1 MTVKLLLYNREL
13 WREEA
18 AIEQSMQ
25 NTREELS
32 KTERNLRSTV
42 SKVCIFEHIILH
54 VHCDVFWPSYF
65 CLNCQFF
72 MMHDY
77 ESSVR
82 KNLSWSYSVALE
94 IQFVLLHLLFYVLV
108 LFRLMFLR
116 ISAICTHLD
125 SWSCINLCSWTQRQ
139 RNLGGV
145 QLWGPLVNLWGKL
158 RKDKKFLLIG

>member
-1 MTVKLLLYNREL
+1 MVTVKLFLYNREL

-42 SKVCIFEHIILH
+42 SKVCIFEHIILL
-54 VHCDVFWPSYF
+54 VHCTVFWPIYF
-65 CLNCQFF
+65 CFNFQFF
-72 MMHDY
+72 MMHDC

-82 KNLSWSYSVALE
+82 NNLSWSYSVALE
-94 IQFVLLHLLFYVLV
+94 IQFVLHFFFYVLV

-116 ISAICTHLD
+116 ISATWTHLD

-139 RNLGGV
+139 RNLVGC
-145 QLWGPLVNLWGKL
+145 
-158 RKDKKFLLIG
+158 

>member
-1 MTVKLLLYNREL
+1 MVTVKLFLYKREL

-54 VHCDVFWPSYF
+54 VHCAVF
-65 CLNCQFF
+65 CAFF
-72 MMHDY
+72 IMHDC

-82 KNLSWSYSVALE
+82 NNLS
-94 IQFVLLHLLFYVLV
+94 
-108 LFRLMFLR
+108 
-116 ISAICTHLD
+116 
-125 SWSCINLCSWTQRQ
+125 
-139 RNLGGV
+139 
-145 QLWGPLVNLWGKL
+145 
-158 RKDKKFLLIG
+158 

>member
-1 MTVKLLLYNREL
+1 MVTVQLLLHNREL

-42 SKVCIFEHIILH
+42 SKVCIFEHLILH
-54 VHCDVFWPSYF
+54 VHCAVFWPSYF

-72 MMHDY
+72 MMHDC

-82 KNLSWSYSVALE
+82 NNLS
-94 IQFVLLHLLFYVLV
+94 
-108 LFRLMFLR
+108 
-116 ISAICTHLD
+116 
-125 SWSCINLCSWTQRQ
+125 
-139 RNLGGV
+139 
-145 QLWGPLVNLWGKL
+145 
-158 RKDKKFLLIG
+158 